1 MLHVSERKQLYRF
14 LAGLFAYP
22 DQELLTALVR
32 GEAAEAVRL
41 TGFEEAPPVLA
52 EYDPLAELEAGF
64 TDLFINRLGG
74 VPAPPYGSIYLEQA
88 GILMGAST
96 LKVLDAYRREG
107 LSLEGSGEPPDYLA
121 TELEFLYYLV
131 GQEEEALQQRQV
143 EAARDFSLKQRAFVS
158 ELLSPWL
165 PVFCRRLEAA
175 PGGHPLYLWGGRLL
189 RRFGE
194 LEEDWLKRL
203 P

>member
-22 DQELLTALVR
+22 DQELVAALTR
-32 GEAAEAVRL
+32 GEAEQAARL
-41 TGFEEAPPVLA
+41 AGIGDIPPKLPKA
-52 EYDPLAELEAGF
+52 DPLADLETGF

-74 VPAPPYGSIYLEQA
+74 VPVPPYGSVYLEQA

-96 LKVLDAYRREG
+96 LKVLDAYRKES
-107 LSLEGSGEPPDYLA
+107 LSLERSSEPPDYLA

-143 EAARDFSLKQRAFVS
+143 ETARAFSLKQQAFVKK
-158 ELLSPWL
+158 LLSPWL
-165 PVFCRRLEAA
+165 PVFCHRLEAV
-175 PGGHPLYLWGGRLL
+175 PGGHPLYRWGGKLL

-194 LEEDWLKRL
+194 LEVEWLERL

>member
-22 DQELLTALVR
+22 DPELTAALAR
-32 GEAAEAVRL
+32 GEAAEAARL
-41 TGFEEAPPVLA
+41 TGLDEAPPTLS
-52 EYDPLAELEAGF
+52 EDDPLADLEAGF

-96 LKVLDAYRREG
+96 LKVLDAYRKEG

-131 GQEEEALQQRQV
+131 VQEEEALQGRQV
-143 EAARDFSLKQRAFVS
+143 ETARDFSLKQRAFVS
-158 ELLSPWL
+158 ELLTPWL
-165 PVFCRRLEAA
+165 PVFCRRLETA
-175 PGGHPLYLWGGRLL
+175 PGGHPLYRWGGRLL

-194 LEEDWLKRL
+194 MEEDWLKRL

>member
-22 DQELLTALVR
+22 DQELVTALAR
-32 GEAAEAVRL
+32 GEAAEAAQL
-41 TGFEEAPPVLA
+41 TGLDDIPPSLPDD
-52 EYDPLAELEAGF
+52 DPLAELEAGF

-131 GQEEEALQQRQV
+131 GQEEEALQGRQM
-143 EAARDFSLKQRAFVS
+143 ETARDFSLKQRTFVS
-158 ELLSPWL
+158 ELLTPWL

>member
-1 MLHVSERKQLYRF
+1 MLHVSERKLLYRF

-22 DQELLTALVR
+22 DQEFVAALAR
-32 GEAAEAVRL
+32 GEADEAARL
-41 TGFEEAPPVLA
+41 TGIDAPPSLA
-52 EYDPLAELEAGF
+52 EDDPLLELETGF

-96 LKVLDAYRREG
+96 LKALEAYRTEG
-107 LSLEGSGEPPDYLA
+107 LALEGSGEPPDYLA

-131 GQEEEALQQRQV
+131 VQEEEALLARKV
-143 EAARDFSLKQRAFVS
+143 EAARAFTLKQRAFVG
-158 ELLSPWL
+158 ELLMTWVPIFARKVATASG
-165 PVFCRRLEAA
+165 A
-175 PGGHPLYLWGGRLL
+175 HPFYQWGVRLL
-189 RRFGE
+189 QRFGE
-194 LEEDWLKRL
+194 MEQAWLERL

>member
-22 DQELLTALVR
+22 DQELVAALAR
-32 GEAAEAVRL
+32 GEAMAAMRL
-41 TGFEEAPPVLA
+41 TGSDDPPPTLPDD
-52 EYDPLAELEAGF
+52 EPLADLEAGF

-74 VPAPPYGSIYLEQA
+74 VPAPPYGSVYLEQA
-88 GILMGAST
+88 GNLMGAST

-131 GQEEEALQQRQV
+131 GQEEEALQGRQV
-143 EAARDFSLKQRAFVS
+143 ETAREFSLKQRAFVS
-158 ELLSPWL
+158 ELLMPWL
-165 PVFCRRLEAA
+165 PIFCRRLEAA
-175 PGGHPLYLWGGRLL
+175 PGGHPLYLWSGRLL

-194 LEEDWLKRL
+194 LEEEWLQRL

>member
-22 DQELLTALVR
+22 DPELVAALAR
-32 GEAAEAVRL
+32 GEAAEAARL
-41 TGFEEAPPVLA
+41 TGIDDTPPRLPND
-52 EYDPLAELEAGF
+52 EPLADLEAGF

-88 GILMGAST
+88 GILMGPST

-131 GQEEEALQQRQV
+131 GQEEEALQERQV
-143 EAARDFSLKQRAFVS
+143 ETARDFSLKQRAFVS
-158 ELLSPWL
+158 ELLMSWL

-175 PGGHPLYLWGGRLL
+175 PGGHPLYLWGGKLL

-194 LEEDWLKRL
+194 LEEEWLARL

>member
-22 DQELLTALVR
+22 DQELVTALAR

-52 EYDPLAELEAGF
+52 EDDPLAELEAGF

-189 RRFGE
+189 QRFGE

>member
-22 DQELLTALVR
+22 DQELVTALVR

-165 PVFCRRLEAA
+165 PVFCRRMEAA

>member
-22 DQELLTALVR
+22 DPELVAALAR
-32 GEAAEAVRL
+32 GEGMEAARL
-41 TGFEEAPPVLA
+41 TGINDTPPTLPDD
-52 EYDPLAELEAGF
+52 EPLADLEAGF

-131 GQEEEALQQRQV
+131 GQEEEALQERQV
-143 EAARDFSLKQRAFVS
+143 ETARDFSLKQRAFLS
-158 ELLSPWL
+158 ELLMPWL
-165 PVFCRRLEAA
+165 PVFCRRLETA
-175 PGGHPLYLWGGRLL
+175 PGGHPLYRWGGRLL

-194 LEEDWLKRL
+194 LEEQRLERL